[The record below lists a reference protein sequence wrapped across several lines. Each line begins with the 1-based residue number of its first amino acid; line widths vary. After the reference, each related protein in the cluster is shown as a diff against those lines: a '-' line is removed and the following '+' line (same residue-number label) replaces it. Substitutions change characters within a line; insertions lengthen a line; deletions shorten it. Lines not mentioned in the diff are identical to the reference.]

1 MLAPSV
7 PTDPATI
14 RRAATA
20 DLCRWATK
28 ADKDTLGLIREI
40 ADKRS
45 TEAAKALVIF
55 INHQLGGP
63 TNLPPLPPLLVP
75 PPLPK
80 PWYKRRAVYVASAV
94 LGAVLMGVGHGAGE
108 QIWHWV
114 WPTLTEIVAR

>member
-14 RRAATA
+14 RRASTA
-20 DLCRWATK
+20 DLCSWATK
-28 ADKDTLGLIREI
+28 ADKHTLGLIREI
-40 ADKRS
+40 AAKRS
-45 TEAAKALVIF
+45 TEAARALVIF
-55 INHQLGGP
+55 IDHQLGGP
-63 TNLPPLPPLLVP
+63 INLPPLSVP

-80 PWYKRRAVYVASAV
+80 PWYKRRAVYIASAV

-114 WPTLTEIVAR
+114 WPTLTEIVRL